1 MSTSRAKAAGLAIT
15 LAAVA
20 VGVGALIGGRL
31 HLVGG
36 LPPTYNVTDHDARL
50 SQEAATAQPL
60 ITALASYRAEHGQ
73 FPAEISVLG
82 VASDGW
88 VYATQ
93 PSGYVLSKKLG
104 WDPTLH
110 YRFEQG
116 RARWVFE
123 PGDGSP
129 EREIIL

>member
-1 MSTSRAKAAGLAIT
+1 MSTSRAKAAGLGLT
-15 LAAVA
+15 LVAVA
-20 VGVGALIGGRL
+20 VGVGALIVGRL
-31 HLVGG
+31 HQVGG
-36 LPPTYNVTDHDARL
+36 LPPTYHAADHDPRL
-50 SQEAATAQPL
+50 SQEAATARPL
-60 ITALASYRAEHGQ
+60 ITALARYRAEHGQ
-73 FPAEISVLG
+73 FPADVAVLG

-88 VYATQ
+88 IYAVQ
-93 PSGYVLSKKLG
+93 PSGYILSKKLG

-129 EREIIL
+129 EREITL